1 MLAAAAISA
10 ACGGGSG
17 DVTGPPGGAGTVDS
31 LVLSLDS
38 IDVIVGDT
46 LRISAE
52 ARDAEGRIV
61 PGVPLSY
68 TSSDPSVA
76 TVSDDGLVTSID
88 LGVADIT
95 VAIAGEASSRA
106 DSPGPSYAAVLAPG
120 QSRARIISMPRV
132 VITPGEQTLDPNA
145 TSQYSARLTNTRGA
159 DLAGRREWTWS
170 STDPS
175 VARIDATGL
184 VTAVKEGDTR
194 IAVNVKVG
202 RLFRE
207 SGRVPLHVAWCHGI
221 FGVSEWFAT
230 GDVEFGANGFVAAAQ
245 STYSIY
251 HVSTGTA
258 QLKRVPGT
266 DPADSMVWEG
276 AVTGTVELDNSLS
289 FPVPPPLNTGITT
302 EKRNGDIEPGL
313 TARAR
318 LIVRKPAEPGRGCTY
333 DFHYGDWFTW
343 LITNNQGAPPIPKTG
358 PTGSARVI
366 GQQVGAPLP
375 SGHLALG
382 NLDVGT
388 ALPARAF
395 VDPVRKSDYTV
406 GSTLGVSMIIAL
418 GGAAATYGQAS
429 FIHFITG
436 RPQ

>member
-1 MLAAAAISA
+1 
-10 ACGGGSG
+10 
-17 DVTGPPGGAGTVDS
+17 
-31 LVLSLDS
+31 
-38 IDVIVGDT
+38 
-46 LRISAE
+46 
-52 ARDAEGRIV
+52 
-61 PGVPLSY
+61 
-68 TSSDPSVA
+68 VA

-106 DSPGPSYAAVLAPG
+106 DSPGTSYAAVLAPG

-145 TSQYSARLTNTRGA
+145 TSQYSARLTNARGA

-170 STDPS
+170 SADPS
-175 VARIDATGL
+175 VARIDAAGL

-194 IAVNVKVG
+194 IVVNVKVG
-202 RLFRE
+202 QLFRE
-207 SGRVPLHVAWCHGI
+207 SGRVPLHVAWCHGV
-221 FGVSEWFAT
+221 FRVSEWFAT
-230 GDVEFGANGFVAAAQ
+230 GDVEYSANGFVAAAQ

-251 HVSTGTA
+251 QVSTGTA

-266 DPADSMVWEG
+266 GPADSMIWEG
-276 AVTGTVELDNSLS
+276 AVTGTVGLDNSLS

-313 TARAR
+313 TAIAR
-318 LIVRKPAEPGRGCTY
+318 LIVRKPAEAGSGCTY

-358 PTGSARVI
+358 PTGSARVVDKA
-366 GQQVGAPLP
+366 VGAPLS

-382 NLDVGT
+382 HLDVGT

-395 VDPVRKSDYTV
+395 IDPVKKSDYTV

-418 GGAAATYGQAS
+418 GGAAATYGEAV
-429 FIHFITG
+429 FVHFITG
-436 RPQ
+436 MPQ